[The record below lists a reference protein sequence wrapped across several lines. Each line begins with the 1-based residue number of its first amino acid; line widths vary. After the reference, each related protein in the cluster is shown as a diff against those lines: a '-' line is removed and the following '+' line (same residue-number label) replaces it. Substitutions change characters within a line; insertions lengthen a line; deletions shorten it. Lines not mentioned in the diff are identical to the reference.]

1 MVAVAQET
9 QGDRLSPSLDTDQ
22 NRSGRNGVDDEGA
35 RLEAETEPV
44 ASGHT
49 SERSEELEF
58 DESEEPSESDSDES
72 EEESESESDDSEE
85 ETDESEDEKN
95 YGPVDW
101 KVFDRQYPCFQGKDS
116 NNSWSQG
123 LLVHAN
129 KRIVE
134 LILDTRQALESSLW
148 GPLWRNVQE
157 LDKWLS
163 RSHSSDRLKSLGL
176 LLPMLSRV
184 FADIER
190 LVIHEPLMSSKVYR
204 QGLDRDEAK
213 ALSVMQQKWPKLW
226 KQEMNVNFQK
236 LIQQHLDH
244 MPRTIAGVYDS
255 PTRIVLDCLERILL
269 RLSSRIGLSNLRLTV
284 LPAAL
289 LDLEAVTSWYLSF
302 GPIFCP
308 PANRPIHLPPA
319 GQDSDANL
327 EVKSLDLSGNKLTE
341 LPHRLPSVLPGLQK
355 LKLSGNPLRYLPA
368 SVRHWEQLKRL
379 RVDPPM
385 RRPTGRRRLAH
396 ILARASDPP
405 TLVESCMSRLME
417 SPAELDSPAVHTG
430 RSPLPAHLARALQK
444 GRLCDH
450 CHRFRWPAQRDL
462 YLPGRFLFVRR
473 GFTNHISVLLGPVL
487 LCPSCLLLHR
497 ITPTPPL
504 DLRSGLQSDHDSSL
518 DSNTP
523 WQPPNY
529 V

>member
-1 MVAVAQET
+1 EKPHGGKTEDEMVAVAQET
-9 QGDRLSPSLDTDQ
+9 QGERLPPSLNADQ
-22 NRSGRNGVDDEGA
+22 NLNARNGVDDDDA
-35 RLEAETEPV
+35 RLEAQGYREETEPV
-44 ASGHT
+44 VSGDN

-85 ETDESEDEKN
+85 ETM
-95 YGPVDW
+95 
-101 KVFDRQYPCFQGKDS
+101 KVKMKRIMDRSTGKQYPCFQGKDS

-176 LLPMLSRV
+176 LLPMLCMSSSFPLTVGAHDRVTNWHECLSCLFGYRFLGKTARV

-289 LDLEAVTSWYLSF
+289 LDLEA
-302 GPIFCP
+302 
-308 PANRPIHLPPA
+308 
-319 GQDSDANL
+319 
-327 EVKSLDLSGNKLTE
+327 
-341 LPHRLPSVLPGLQK
+341 
-355 LKLSGNPLRYLPA
+355 
-368 SVRHWEQLKRL
+368 
-379 RVDPPM
+379 
-385 RRPTGRRRLAH
+385 
-396 ILARASDPP
+396 
-405 TLVESCMSRLME
+405 
-417 SPAELDSPAVHTG
+417 
-430 RSPLPAHLARALQK
+430 
-444 GRLCDH
+444 
-450 CHRFRWPAQRDL
+450 
-462 YLPGRFLFVRR
+462 
-473 GFTNHISVLLGPVL
+473 
-487 LCPSCLLLHR
+487 
-497 ITPTPPL
+497 
-504 DLRSGLQSDHDSSL
+504 
-518 DSNTP
+518 
-523 WQPPNY
+523 
-529 V
+529 

>member
-1 MVAVAQET
+1 MVSVTQET
-9 QGDRLSPSLDTDQ
+9 QGDRSFPSLDGDAFQ
-22 NRSGRNGVDDEGA
+22 DRSGRNCVDDEDA
-35 RLEAETEPV
+35 RLEAQGYQEGNESV
-44 ASGHT
+44 ASGVT
-49 SERSEELEF
+49 NDRSEESEF

-72 EEESESESDDSEE
+72 EEESESESDDSEDE
-85 ETDESEDEKN
+85 SDESEDEKN
-95 YGPVDW
+95 YGPLDW

-176 LLPMLSRV
+176 LLPMLCMSSSFPLTVGAHDRVTNWHECLSCLFGYRFLGKTARV

-226 KQEMNVNFQK
+226 KQEMN
-236 LIQQHLDH
+236 HLDH

-308 PANRPIHLPPA
+308 PANRPI
-319 GQDSDANL
+319 S
-327 EVKSLDLSGNKLTE
+327 
-341 LPHRLPSVLPGLQK
+341 
-355 LKLSGNPLRYLPA
+355 
-368 SVRHWEQLKRL
+368 
-379 RVDPPM
+379 
-385 RRPTGRRRLAH
+385 PTA
-396 ILARASDPP
+396 
-405 TLVESCMSRLME
+405 
-417 SPAELDSPAVHTG
+417 
-430 RSPLPAHLARALQK
+430 
-444 GRLCDH
+444 
-450 CHRFRWPAQRDL
+450 
-462 YLPGRFLFVRR
+462 
-473 GFTNHISVLLGPVL
+473 
-487 LCPSCLLLHR
+487 
-497 ITPTPPL
+497 
-504 DLRSGLQSDHDSSL
+504 
-518 DSNTP
+518 
-523 WQPPNY
+523 
-529 V
+529 

>member
-72 EEESESESDDSEE
+72 EEESESESDDSEDE
-85 ETDESEDEKN
+85 SDESEDGKN

-101 KVFDRQYPCFQGKDS
+101 NVFDRRYPCFQGKDS

-176 LLPMLSRV
+176 LLPILSRV

-213 ALSVMQQKWPKLW
+213 ALTVMQQKWPKLW

-417 SPAELDSPAVHTG
+417 SPAEAASATTATASVGPLKETSTCRAAFYSSAADSLTTFPSSSALYCFAPPA
-430 RSPLPAHLARALQK
+430 
-444 GRLCDH
+444 
-450 CHRFRWPAQRDL
+450 
-462 YLPGRFLFVRR
+462 
-473 GFTNHISVLLGPVL
+473 
-487 LCPSCLLLHR
+487 SCC
-497 ITPTPPL
+497 IA
-504 DLRSGLQSDHDSSL
+504 
-518 DSNTP
+518 
-523 WQPPNY
+523 
-529 V
+529 

>member
-1 MVAVAQET
+1 EKPHGGKTEDKMVAVAQET

-22 NRSGRNGVDDEGA
+22 NRSGRDGVDDEGA

-95 YGPVDW
+95 YGP
-101 KVFDRQYPCFQGKDS
+101 GKDS

-123 LLVHAN
+123 LLLNSFWIPTGLRKLAM
-129 KRIVE
+129 
-134 LILDTRQALESSLW
+134 
-148 GPLWRNVQE
+148 GPIMRNVQE

-163 RSHSSDRLKSLGL
+163 RSHSSDRLKSLGF
-176 LLPMLSRV
+176 LPMLCMSSSFPLTVGAHDRVTNWHECLSCLFGYRFLGKTARV

-319 GQDSDANL
+319 GQDSDAKL

-417 SPAELDSPAVHTG
+417 SPAERAASATTATASVGPLKETSTCRAAFYSSAADSLTTFPSSSALYCFAPPA
-430 RSPLPAHLARALQK
+430 
-444 GRLCDH
+444 
-450 CHRFRWPAQRDL
+450 
-462 YLPGRFLFVRR
+462 
-473 GFTNHISVLLGPVL
+473 
-487 LCPSCLLLHR
+487 SCC
-497 ITPTPPL
+497 IA
-504 DLRSGLQSDHDSSL
+504 
-518 DSNTP
+518 
-523 WQPPNY
+523 
-529 V
+529 